1 MTNAVH
7 LREMTEGDLPI
18 LFEQQRDPAA
28 VHMAAFTSK
37 DPNDWPAFLAHW
49 TTVLHDTTVIK
60 RTIVVD
66 GKVAGNVGSYLMFGE
81 RAVGYGLGRDYWG
94 RGIATAALRA
104 FLEIVTERPLY
115 ARAIKDN
122 VASLRVLEKCGFV
135 ITGED
140 RGYANGRGAEVEEY
154 ILTLRASQ
162 DGARS

>member
-1 MTNAVH
+1 MTGEIR
-7 LREMTEGDLPI
+7 LRETTESDLPI
-18 LFEQQRDPAA
+18 LFEQQHDPIA

-49 TTVLHDTTVIK
+49 TTILHDPAIIN
-60 RTIVVD
+60 RTILVD
-66 GKVAGNVGSYLMFGE
+66 GEVAGNIGSYLMFGE
-81 RAVGYGLGRDYWG
+81 REVGYGLGRKYWG
-94 RGIATAALRA
+94 RGVATAALRA
-104 FLEIVTERPLY
+104 FLEIVTERPLH

-122 VASLRVLEKCGFV
+122 VASLRVLDKCGFV

-154 ILTLRASQ
+154 ILTLRPSQ